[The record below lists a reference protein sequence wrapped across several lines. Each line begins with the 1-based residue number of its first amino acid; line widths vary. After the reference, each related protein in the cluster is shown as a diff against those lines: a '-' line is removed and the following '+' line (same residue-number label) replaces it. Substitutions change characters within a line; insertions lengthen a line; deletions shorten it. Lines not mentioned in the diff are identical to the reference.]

1 LLPLVLLPLVLAHRK
16 TTRYTETMNTKILP
30 ILGRRSVRK
39 YRAGEPVSHDDV
51 QALLEAA
58 MAAPSAMAQDPWRF
72 LVLRERAALATLADW
87 LPHGKML
94 NEAALGIVVC
104 GDLARAHC
112 QELSYLLQDCT
123 AAVENLLL
131 AAHLLG
137 LGAVWLGVHP
147 NEDRVAGIRQS
158 FGMPDGI
165 LPVAAI
171 SIGHPAETPAL
182 RTRFN
187 AAYVHAERW

>member
-1 LLPLVLLPLVLAHRK
+1 
-16 TTRYTETMNTKILP
+16 MNAKILP
-30 ILGRRSVRK
+30 ILGRRSVRT
-39 YRAGEPVSHDDV
+39 YRAGGPVSQDDI

-58 MAAPSAMAQDPWRF
+58 MAAPSAMARDPWRF
-72 LVLRERAALATLADW
+72 LVVRERASLAALAEL

-94 NEAALGIVVC
+94 NEATLGIVVC
-104 GDLARAHC
+104 GDPAQAHR
-112 QELSYLLQDCT
+112 QELSYLLQDCS

-147 NEDRVAGIRQS
+147 NEDRIVGIRRRFS
-158 FGMPDGI
+158 VPEEI

-171 SIGHPAETPAL
+171 AVGQPAERPEP

-187 AAYVHAERW
+187 PDFVHTERW